1 MSELLSQIVLPI
13 SLALMMFA
21 MGLSL
26 TLADFR
32 RVVKFPKAFVLGLS
46 LQLLLL
52 PLLAWLLIWA
62 VGLVVTVPLLL
73 ASGLIILAACPGGA
87 TSNIISH
94 LSGGDGALSISMT
107 AVVSLLAPF
116 ILPLLLTWQLGLLEL
131 WVADPH
137 STASTQTLTLQLPIL
152 KTLMQ
157 LMVVTVVPVLLAM
170 LVRHHFQVW
179 VAKHES
185 FIRRSSTWLFL
196 ALILGLLLTNANK
209 LMAMGWL
216 VAFMCLSLCLLTM
229 LLAFVLSR
237 VVGVDKRTQTTLMI
251 ESGIQNA
258 GTGMFIAAVLL
269 QNPTLALIPLIYGL
283 LMNLPAVVMIM
294 QGRKAGYTMGD
305 KLV

>member
-1 MSELLSQIVLPI
+1 
-13 SLALMMFA
+13 
-21 MGLSL
+21 
-26 TLADFR
+26 
-32 RVVKFPKAFVLGLS
+32 
-46 LQLLLL
+46 
-52 PLLAWLLIWA
+52 
-62 VGLVVTVPLLL
+62 
-73 ASGLIILAACPGGA
+73 
-87 TSNIISH
+87 
-94 LSGGDGALSISMT
+94 
-107 AVVSLLAPF
+107 
-116 ILPLLLTWQLGLLEL
+116 
-131 WVADPH
+131 
-137 STASTQTLTLQLPIL
+137 
-152 KTLMQ
+152 
-157 LMVVTVVPVLLAM
+157 MVVTVLPVLLAM
-170 LVRHHFQVW
+170 LVRHHYQGW
-179 VAKHES
+179 VAKHET

-237 VVGVDKRTQTTLMI
+237 VVGVDRRTQTTLMI

-269 QNPTLALIPLIYGL
+269 QNPSLALIPLIYGL